1 MITTNEPV
9 DVRVDIGEACKGT
22 LSLKSEGLGY
32 KIPRGKKDCEI
43 LIPWDKLQSAFAL
56 LENVPGFTI
65 PVKETVE
72 GLPIQDSRFRTPD
85 SGFPIQDSRFRTPDS
100 GETR

>member
-65 PVKETVE
+65 PVKGLPVE

-85 SGFPIQDSRFRTPDS
+85 SG
-100 GETR
+100 ETR